1 MSGGETRVGI
11 GYDVHQLAAG
21 RPLVLGGVTIPAE
34 RGLLGHSDAD
44 VALHAIMDAILG
56 AVALG
61 DIGQHFPP
69 GDPAYR
75 DIDSRRLLAAV
86 RDLITARGWRIVN
99 IDCTIVAERPKI
111 MPHAPAMRATI
122 GDTLGLPADAVSIKA
137 TTNEGIGFIGR
148 EEGIAAMAVALL
160 ARTGPETGETGKR
173 TD

>member
-1 MSGGETRVGI
+1 MSVPDIRVGT
-11 GYDVHQLAAG
+11 GYDVHQLAEG
-21 RPLVLGGVTIPAE
+21 RPLVLGGVAIPAA

-75 DIDSRRLLAAV
+75 GIDSRRLLAHV
-86 RDLITARGWRIVN
+86 RDLIAADGWQVVN

-111 MPHAPAMRATI
+111 APYTAAMRAAI
-122 GDTLGLPADAVSIKA
+122 GDTLGIGPERVGIKA
-137 TTNEGIGFIGR
+137 TTNEQIGFIGR
-148 EEGIAAMAVALL
+148 EEGIAAIAVALL
-160 ARTGPETGETGKR
+160 SRKA
-173 TD
+173 